1 MNVQRCVIG
10 NWKLNPATKSVAH
23 ELAQG
28 LSGIACDAVR
38 VGCTPS
44 FTHLSTVAGVLA
56 GTPIW
61 VGAQDICAYTQSTG
75 AYTGDVSAE
84 QLSDLGV
91 GFVIIGHSERRNY
104 YREDHSLLVEKMKQA
119 FAADLSVVF
128 CIGETKEQYQA
139 NQTLSVLDDQLSV
152 LQTFRVPRGKL
163 IIAYE
168 PIWAIGTGLT
178 PTTQE
183 VIATHAHIKSVL
195 ASYHFE
201 GVSVL
206 YGGSVNEQNAA
217 EFAQAEGVDGA
228 LVGGASLKLDTF
240 AQIIA
245 AFESAS

>member
-10 NWKLNPATKSVAH
+10 NWKLNPATKSEAH

-28 LSGIACDAVR
+28 LSGIACDAVM
-38 VGCTPS
+38 VGCAPS
-44 FTHLSTVAGVLA
+44 FAHLSTVSEVLA

-61 VGAQDICAYTQSTG
+61 VGAQDICAHTQSIG

-84 QLSDLGV
+84 QLTDLGA
-91 GFVIIGHSERRNY
+91 GFVIIGHSERRSY
-104 YREDHSLLVEKMKQA
+104 YREDNALLAEKMKQA
-119 FAADLSVVF
+119 FGADLSVVF
-128 CIGETKEQYQA
+128 CIGEIKEQYQA
-139 NQTLSVLDDQLSV
+139 NQTLSVLDEQLSV
-152 LQTFRVPRGKL
+152 LQAIHAPRGKL

-168 PIWAIGTGLT
+168 PVWAIGTGLT
-178 PTTQE
+178 PTVQE
-183 VIATHAHIKSVL
+183 VITTHRHIKSVL
-195 ASYHFE
+195 ASYHLE

-228 LVGGASLKLDTF
+228 LVGGASLKVDTF
-240 AQIIA
+240 TQIIA